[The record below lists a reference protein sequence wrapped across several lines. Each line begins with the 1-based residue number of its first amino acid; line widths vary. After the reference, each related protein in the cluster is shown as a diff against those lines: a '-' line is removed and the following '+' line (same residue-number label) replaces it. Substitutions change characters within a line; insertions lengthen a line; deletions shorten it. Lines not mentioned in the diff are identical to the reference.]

1 VRPVQLADGRGG
13 YRAGALSGNSRRAE
27 PEHLGGTD
35 VGPGNALATSRSI
48 GADGAYTRR
57 PLERTA
63 RVALIE
69 QARFVSASMLG
80 GGFGARLSVEQ
91 TKLHAATL
99 TLATL
104 DVQPGDIGS
113 PTTSVESVRPS
124 HRSRLVWQGA
134 RMQRRRCRR
143 G

>member
-1 VRPVQLADGRGG
+1 M
-13 YRAGALSGNSRRAE
+13 
-27 PEHLGGTD
+27 
-35 VGPGNALATSRSI
+35 
-48 GADGAYTRR
+48 
-57 PLERTA
+57 LERTA

-69 QARFVSASMLG
+69 QARFVAASMLG

-91 TKLHAATL
+91 TKLSKLHAATL
-99 TLATL
+99 TLATH

-113 PTTSVESVRPS
+113 PTTPVESVRPS

-134 RMQRRRCRR
+134 RMQRRRSRR